1 MNYYLLCPI
10 CKKGKNFKICYDAF
24 DENGHCILNEN
35 MKKTFSHFCCA
46 RTNFINFDVAFDKE
60 IVAYVKISIE
70 ILYFL
75 DTFGKC

>member
-10 CKKGKNFKICYDAF
+10 CKKGKNFKICNDAF

-60 IVAYVKISIE
+60 RVAYVKISIE